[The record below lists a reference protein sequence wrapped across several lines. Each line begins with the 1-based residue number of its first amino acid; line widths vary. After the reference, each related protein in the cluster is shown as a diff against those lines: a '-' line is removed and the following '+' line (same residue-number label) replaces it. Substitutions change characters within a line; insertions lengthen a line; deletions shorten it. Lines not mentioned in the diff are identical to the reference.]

1 MNETQGK
8 TDVALGFRLIDEK
21 DTLAQTHWL
30 IFDPPEGYE
39 LDDHPPNGPD
49 DRLYL
54 QVFTQNGRDFLT
66 DSRVRGC
73 EHRVIRHGEWPDEC
87 RVVVTRLWRELERR
101 SDWKARQK
109 EKHREKKRKLEIILS
124 VLLVAPIVV
133 LMLLKGLSLIT
144 LDQFNDA
151 FQSVS
156 YVASGLIG
164 ALAVTEADICSWCR

>member
-8 TDVALGFRLIDEK
+8 TGVALGFRLIDEK

-87 RVVVTRLWRELERR
+87 RVVVTRLWRELDRSSER
-101 SDWKARQK
+101 KARHK
-109 EKHREKKRKLEIILS
+109 EKKRRLQIILS
-124 VLLVAPIVV
+124 VLLVAPIGV

-151 FQSVS
+151 FQSFC
-156 YVASGLIG
+156 YVGSGLIG
-164 ALAVTEADICSWCR
+164 ALAITGADICSGT